1 MKNGV
6 KMSDI
11 AEVLGISKVTV
22 SNALAGRTGV
32 SQELRE
38 KIKKTAIDMGY
49 PFKQTPGNKSYSIGV
64 LVSGRYVEKGESYYW
79 EIYWELASLL
89 KSKDATV
96 VFEMIKVEDENQQ
109 NMPLSLRNGKCDAVI
124 IIGNLLNSYLE
135 LIKNEFSIP
144 MILLDYY
151 NDKLMIDAVISNGY
165 YGMYHMTEYLIQ
177 KGHFE
182 IAYVGS
188 IHASSSIMDRY
199 HGYCK
204 ALQENRIPIRKEWIL
219 EDRNIETGDIVI
231 QELPKQMPSAFVCN
245 CDFIANELVKKLF
258 ENGYRIPDDISVV
271 GYDNFSKNNYYNIK
285 LTSYDVNI
293 HCMAEKAVERIFR
306 RLEGTA
312 GEEDVLQMVSGK
324 IIEKESVKEYS
335 CKI

>member
-11 AEVLGISKVTV
+11 AKELGVSKVTV

-49 PFKQTPGNKSYSIGV
+49 PFKQTSGNKDYSIGV

-79 EIYWELASLL
+79 EIYWELASIL
-89 KSKDATV
+89 KSRDATV
-96 VFEMIKVEDENQQ
+96 VFEMIKVEDEIQE
-109 NMPLSLRNGKCDAVI
+109 NMPLSLKNGKCDAVI
-124 IIGNLLNSYLE
+124 IIGNLVNSYLE
-135 LIKNEFSIP
+135 RIRDEYNLP
-144 MILLDYY
+144 MVLLDYY

-177 KGHFE
+177 KGHVE
-182 IAYVGS
+182 IGYVGS

-199 HGYCK
+199 YGYCK
-204 ALQENRIPIRKEWIL
+204 ALQENKIPIRADWVL

-231 QELPKQMPSAFVCN
+231 AELPEQMPTAFVCN
-245 CDFIANELVKKLF
+245 CDFIANELIKKLL
-258 ENGYRIPDDISVV
+258 ENGYGVPKDVSVV
-271 GYDNFSKNNYYNIK
+271 GYDNYAKNNYYNLN
-285 LTSYDVNI
+285 LTSYDINV
-293 HCMAEKAVERIFR
+293 HSMAQKAVDRIFQK
-306 RLEGTA
+306 LEGEV
-312 GEEDVLQMVSGK
+312 GEEDALQLVSGK
-324 IIEKESVKEYS
+324 IIEKESVKE
-335 CKI
+335 CCR

>member
-11 AEVLGISKVTV
+11 AEALGISKVTV

-32 SQELRE
+32 SHELRE

-49 PFKQTPGNKSYSIGV
+49 PFKQTSGNKSYSIGV

-96 VFEMIKVEDENQQ
+96 VFEMIKVEDEIHQ
-109 NMPLSLRNGKCDAVI
+109 NMPLSLKNGKCDAVI
-124 IIGNLLNSYLE
+124 IIGKLVTAYLE
-135 LIKNEFSIP
+135 RMKDEFRIP

-151 NDKLMIDAVISNGY
+151 NDKLMMDAVISNGF

-177 KGHFE
+177 KGHSE

-188 IHASSSIMDRY
+188 IYASSSIMDRY

-204 ALQENRIPIRKEWIL
+204 ALQENRIPIREEWIL
-219 EDRNIETGDIVI
+219 EDRNIETGDIMI
-231 QELPKQMPSAFVCN
+231 DELPEQMPSAFVCN
-245 CDFIANELVKKLF
+245 CDFIANELIKKLF
-258 ENGYRIPDDISVV
+258 EGGYRIPDDVSVV
-271 GYDNFSKNNYYNIK
+271 GYDNYAKNNYYNIN
-285 LTSYDVNI
+285 LTSYDINV
-293 HCMAEKAVERIFR
+293 HSMAEKAIERIFQ
-306 RLEGTA
+306 RLEGGA
-312 GEEDVLQMVSGK
+312 KEEDALQIVSGK

-335 CKI
+335 QI

>member
-11 AEVLGISKVTV
+11 AETLGISKVTV

-38 KIKKTAIDMGY
+38 KIKKTAIEMGY
-49 PFKQTPGNKSYSIGV
+49 PFKQAAGNRSYSIGIF
-64 LVSGRYVEKGESYYW
+64 VSGRYVEKGESYYW

-96 VFEMIKVEDENQQ
+96 VFEMIKVEDEIQQ
-109 NMPLSLRNGKCDAVI
+109 NMPLSLKNGKCDAVI
-124 IIGNLLNSYLE
+124 IIGSLVNSYLE
-135 LIKNEFSIP
+135 LMKNEFSIP
-144 MILLDYY
+144 MILIDYY

-177 KGHFE
+177 KGHSE

-188 IHASSSIMDRY
+188 IYASSSIMDRY

-204 ALQENRIPIRKEWIL
+204 ALQENRIPIREEWIL
-219 EDRNIETGDIVI
+219 EDRNIETGDIVLD
-231 QELPKQMPSAFVCN
+231 EFPEPMPSAFVCN
-245 CDFIANELVKKLF
+245 CDFIANELIKKLL
-258 ENGYRIPDDISVV
+258 ESGYQIPGDISVV
-271 GYDNFSKNNYYNIK
+271 GYDNYSKNNYYNIK
-285 LTSYDVNI
+285 LTTYEINI
-293 HCMAEKAVERIFR
+293 HSMAEKAVDRIFQ
-306 RLEGTA
+306 RLGGTA
-312 GEEDVLQMVSGK
+312 GDADVLQMVSGK
-324 IIEKESVKEYS
+324 IVEKESVKEYS
-335 CKI
+335 CKT

>member
-38 KIKKTAIDMGY
+38 KIKKTAIEMGY
-49 PFKQTPGNKSYSIGV
+49 PFKQAAGNRSYSIGI

-89 KSKDATV
+89 KSEDATV
-96 VFEMIKVEDENQQ
+96 VFEMIKVEDEIQQ
-109 NMPLSLRNGKCDAVI
+109 NMPLSLKNGKCDAVI
-124 IIGNLLNSYLE
+124 IIGNLVTSYLE
-135 LIKNEFSIP
+135 LMKDEFHIP
-144 MILLDYY
+144 MIMMDYY

-177 KGHFE
+177 KGHSE

-204 ALQENRIPIRKEWIL
+204 ALQENRIPIREDWIL
-219 EDRNIETGDIVI
+219 EDRNIETGDILI
-231 QELPKQMPSAFVCN
+231 DELPKQMPSAFVCN
-245 CDFIANELVKKLF
+245 CDFIANELIKKLL
-258 ENGYRIPDDISVV
+258 ESGYRIPEDVSVV
-271 GYDNFSKNNYYNIK
+271 GYDNYSKNNYYNIK
-285 LTSYDVNI
+285 VTSYDVNI
-293 HCMAEKAVERIFR
+293 HYMAEKAVKRIFQ
-306 RLEGTA
+306 RLEGRA
-312 GEEDVLQMVSGK
+312 GEEDRLQMVLGK
-324 IIEKESVKEYS
+324 IVEKESVKEY
-335 CKI
+335 